1 MPSAESEPHSRT
13 MDPTEPVK
21 SSDDMAAVPTLKGG
35 EAPTVPTG
43 IARWVKTECGR
54 AKYQELAS
62 RRGPWAGLRRWWFV
76 LIAALRDWRLPPA
89 ALP

>member
-1 MPSAESEPHSRT
+1 MPSAESEPL
-13 MDPTEPVK
+13 PTITIAPQDSPPLGE
-21 SSDDMAAVPTLKGG
+21 DDLPEVP
-35 EAPTVPTG
+35 AS